1 MNTLSTLLT
10 LVALIPALTLVW
22 ITTVAAAR
30 AKSNIWLATQI
41 ELSAIITVPLL
52 YIGAAVIGGVLYLLW
67 GETGF
72 YAGFALALTAAQAY
86 LLGSGFALR

>member
-22 ITTVAAAR
+22 ITTVAATR
-30 AKSNIWLATQI
+30 AKGNIWLATQI
-41 ELSAIITVPLL
+41 ELSVIITIPLL
-52 YIGAAVIGGVLYLLW
+52 YAVAAVIGGALYLLL
-67 GETGF
+67 GEMGF
-72 YAGFALALTAAQAY
+72 YAGFALALAATQAY